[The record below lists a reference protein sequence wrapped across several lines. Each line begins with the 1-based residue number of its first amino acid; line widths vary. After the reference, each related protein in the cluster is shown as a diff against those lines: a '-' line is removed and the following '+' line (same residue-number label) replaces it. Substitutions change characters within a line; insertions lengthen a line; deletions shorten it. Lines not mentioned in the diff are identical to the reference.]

1 MEKNIQKCRRR
12 KIYTKHW
19 RIQKNTGD
27 TVILAHPKSL
37 ADAKN
42 LAHPKSLADAKNLM
56 HPKSLAPT
64 EMLAQ
69 QEK

>member
-1 MEKNIQKCRRR
+1 MLKTWQIQNLSRM
-12 KIYTKHW
+12 
-19 RIQKNTGD
+19 
-27 TVILAHPKSL
+27 PKSL
-37 ADAKN
+37 ADAKT
-42 LAHPKSLADAKNLM
+42 LA